1 MTYVAHLHVYPA
13 LLVRLNE
20 AAMRILD
27 GLATLSESE
36 AKQVKPQ
43 QEEPCSKSVIL
54 IKLPNACKKHD
65 NRDPLKMKVREACG
79 WRGGD

>member
-1 MTYVAHLHVYPA
+1 MFHVTYVAHLQGNPA

-43 QEEPCSKSVIL
+43 QEEPDSKSVISCPML
-54 IKLPNACKKHD
+54 ARSMTMGTPSK
-65 NRDPLKMKVREACG
+65 
-79 WRGGD
+79 